1 MSRIALVEIGPGA
14 GFARDPRFGGAPVP
28 IPSPAPEDPVDRA
41 WAEGFAAGEAAAT
54 EAAEARAAEAEAA
67 RAKIEIALAR
77 LDAEQQKAL
86 RRQLIETVSVL
97 CEAALAPL
105 TLDQDALAARVD
117 KAAAMLARSDD
128 YRVLRLHPADLALVA
143 ARLPEGLPCEPDP
156 ALSRGA
162 LRIETQGGGVE
173 DGPGTW
179 RRAIADAL
187 GAC

>member
-1 MSRIALVEIGPGA
+1 MSRISLAELGPG
-14 GFARDPRFGGAPVP
+14 GDFARDPRFGEPGLAP
-28 IPSPAPEDPVDRA
+28 PSEPEDPVGRA
-41 WAEGFAAGEAAAT
+41 WAEGYAAGETAAT

-77 LDAEQQKAL
+77 LDAEQLEAL
-86 RRQLIETVSVL
+86 RLRLIETVTAL

-105 TLDQDALAARVD
+105 ALDPDALAARAS

-128 YRVLRLHPADLALVA
+128 YRVLRLHPDDLAVVA

-156 ALSRGA
+156 ALERGA

-173 DGPGTW
+173 DGAGTW
-179 RRAIADAL
+179 RRAIAEAL
-187 GAC
+187 QGC